1 MILAEQEKQ
10 AFIKQLQEHWRAN
23 RTTATVG
30 KLFARIEI
38 TLPEMDILNWLRKQ
52 DAAVKTY
59 WSGRENDFTMA
70 GIGVADIVSGKE
82 ANYPR
87 LFTDLQ
93 SALTVSHP
101 HIRYYGGLQFHP
113 NGLPDVVWKKFQ
125 RYCFIIPRFEL
136 FKASGRTVFAI
147 NYQCPHGR
155 EADDRLIDI
164 VYEFKQLDFSDIIL
178 NEKLP
183 RYVKLTQMPDKKR
196 WLRSVTTAL
205 QQIDRGTLQKIVLA
219 GKSTLTFKNG
229 LDPAH
234 LLQKLVLHNP
244 ASFHFCLQLFPNMA
258 FLGATPER
266 LYRREGRTLY
276 SEAVAGTRSRSADPA
291 ADTQLGEALLHS
303 DKDLREHRWVSDM
316 IRASLAPLCETVQ
329 TESSEQLLQLQH
341 VQHLQ
346 TRIKG
351 RLCEL
356 VGDGD
361 IIERLHPTPAVGGF
375 PGPESLAL
383 IAELE
388 PFARG
393 WYAGPV
399 GWVGKNAAEFAV
411 AIRSGLIS
419 GQTLTLFA
427 GSGIVQGS
435 DPQREWEENET
446 KLLNFT
452 RLFQ

>member
-10 AFIKQLQEHWRAN
+10 AFIKQLQEHWQAN
-23 RTTATVG
+23 RTTETVG
-30 KLFARIEI
+30 NLFARVEM

-59 WSGRENDFTMA
+59 WSGRENDFAMA
-70 GIGVADIVSGKE
+70 GIGAADIVSGRE
-82 ANYPR
+82 TDYPR
-87 LFTDLQ
+87 LFAGLQ
-93 SALTVSHP
+93 STLTASHP

-113 NGLPDVVWKKFQ
+113 NSLPDVVWKKFQ
-125 RYCFIIPRFEL
+125 RYCFLIPRFEL

-183 RYVKLTQMPDKKR
+183 RYVKLTQTPNKKR
-196 WLRSVTTAL
+196 WIRSVSTAL
-205 QQIDRGTLQKIVLA
+205 QHIDEGTLQKIVLA
-219 GKSTLTFKNG
+219 GQSILKFEEG

-234 LLQKLVLHNP
+234 LLQKLALHNP

-266 LYRREGRTLY
+266 LYRRDGRTLF
-276 SEAVAGTRSRSADPA
+276 SEAVAGTRPRSSDPVTDA
-291 ADTQLGEALLHS
+291 QLGDALLSS

-316 IRASLAPLCETVQ
+316 IRSSLAPLCEMVQ
-329 TESSEQLLQLQH
+329 TESSEQLLQLQYM
-341 VQHLQ
+341 QHLQ
-346 TRIKG
+346 TLFKG
-351 RLCEL
+351 RLREL

-361 IIERLHPTPAVGGF
+361 IIARLHPTPAVGGF

-399 GWVGKNAAEFAV
+399 GWIGQDAAEFAV
-411 AIRSGLIS
+411 AIRSGLIAGKS
-419 GQTLTLFA
+419 LSLFA
-427 GSGIVQGS
+427 GSGIVRGS
-435 DPQREWEENET
+435 DPQKEWEENET